1 MLNIAFVAALALGLF
16 ALIAWGVRTLPAEG
30 WQMMAAVPIA
40 KSADGTWRGLNLTFY
55 GFFSATGNVFAFAL
69 MLLLLGSV
77 GFPAMISLLLVAF
90 VIVLCVPSSRLIASI
105 VERKRNTFTIAGA
118 AFVATIALPL
128 LLIAL
133 RPLAW
138 HFLHREFLIMPI
150 FAAAAISYALG
161 ESVGR
166 LACLSF
172 GCCYGMPLRDAN
184 PTVARL
190 FQTHNLVIRGSTRKA
205 AYASGLAGEPLIPVQ
220 AITSAIFAIAGLVG
234 VALFLTQ
241 RFRLAALIPVTA
253 TWGWRACSEWL
264 RADYRGTSR
273 ISIYQLMAIVS
284 VIYLGAF
291 VLLMPITVPL
301 LPDLSAGFAQVTSA
315 SVILLLQLVWVA
327 LFLYYGR
334 SRVTASTLSFHVV
347 ADRI

>member
-1 MLNIAFVAALALGLF
+1 MLNIAFVAALALGLY

-301 LPDLSAGFAQVTSA
+301 CPTCRRDL
-315 SVILLLQLVWVA
+315 
-327 LFLYYGR
+327 R
-334 SRVTASTLSFHVV
+334 R
-347 ADRI
+347 